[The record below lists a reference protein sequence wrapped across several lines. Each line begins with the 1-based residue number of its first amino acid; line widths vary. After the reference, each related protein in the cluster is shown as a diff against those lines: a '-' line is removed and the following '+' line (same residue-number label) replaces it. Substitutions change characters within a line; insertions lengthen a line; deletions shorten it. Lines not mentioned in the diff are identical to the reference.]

1 MHRYCPP
8 YFHLPIPPAKVT
20 IRILFKSAPAIATI
34 LAAPA
39 AFALPAQTNTTQLNS
54 AFSVSGTD
62 LLQTAGPTVSGTG
75 NLAQEGIQ
83 GLAALNDGIY
93 GPQGGANANPGLGA
107 FSAGSGETVNISFPQ
122 ANGVT
127 INTLNSFAAWDAARG
142 SQAFRFEYQ
151 STVQPGVWHR
161 LATVN
166 HNPGIQSGS
175 NTNTQVALSD
185 STGTLATNVSQIR
198 FVYANTDFWGWNG
211 FREVDATGSLSAAPV
226 GPQFLKSVQI
236 NEAYTPSSTD
246 LLQSGGIVTT
256 SSGNFQ
262 DETQAGISA
271 LTDGS
276 YGIAGNPGAG
286 GGSATGNAGEIITF
300 TLDTVSSP
308 LGYSLSGVDLYAGW
322 DGFRGGQNYT
332 LSYSTVS
339 DPGTFISLGS
349 VDWDTTSN
357 NAPGGTIAT
366 RTMVRDAEGELAS
379 SVGVLR
385 IAFGDVSFGYAGYRE
400 IDVFGT
406 AMVPEPSTATILAM
420 SGLTLLRRRR
430 K

>member
-1 MHRYCPP
+1 MTARTI
-8 YFHLPIPPAKVT
+8 LKSTPA
-20 IRILFKSAPAIATI
+20 LASL

-39 AFALPAQTNTTQLNS
+39 VLALPAQSNTMQLNS
-54 AFSVSGTD
+54 PFSISSTD

-93 GPQGGANANPGLGA
+93 GPQGGANAHPSGLGA
-107 FSAGSGETVNISFPQ
+107 FSAGTGETVNISFPQ

-127 INTLNSFAAWDAARG
+127 LNNLNSFAAWDAARA
-142 SQAFRFEYQ
+142 SQGFQFEYQ

-166 HNPGIQSGS
+166 HNPGVQAGN

-185 STGTLATNVSQIR
+185 STGTLATNVSAVR

-211 FREVDATGSLSAAPV
+211 FREVDATGAPSAAPA
-226 GPQFLKSVQI
+226 GPQFLKSIQI
-236 NEAYTPSSTD
+236 NETYTPSSTD

-262 DETQAGISA
+262 DELQSGIGS
-271 LTDGS
+271 LTDGG
-276 YGIAGNPGAG
+276 YGAAGNPGAG
-286 GGSATGNAGEIITF
+286 GATATGNAGELITF

-308 LGYSLSGVDLYAGW
+308 FGYSLSGIDVFAGW
-322 DGFRGGQNYT
+322 DGFRGGQNFT

-349 VDWDTTSN
+349 VDWDANAN
-357 NAPGGTIAT
+357 NAPGGNVAT
-366 RTMVRDAEGELAS
+366 RTMVRDADGELATN
-379 SVGVLR
+379 VGAVR
-385 IAFGDVSFGYAGYRE
+385 INFGDVSFGYAGYRE

-406 AMVPEPSTATILAM
+406 PAVPEPSTVAVLAL
-420 SGLTLLRRRR
+420 SGLALMGRRR